1 MNLIQVRRCGNVHC
15 LSHQQQQSIDNT
27 MIFTRPVYH
36 VDATILCHLIQ
47 QVETKR
53 LSKSFGQLLYLT
65 SISRTEVD
73 RQVCPINSCNHQQRS
88 VFLLANI
95 PDLISVAIDWNTSH
109 LTTSDVED
117 LVSTIDSFV
126 YLRELFYD
134 VTINEAR
141 IKQLNLI
148 GLICFYGGNVEVFF
162 SYDPTTSKWLFCF
175 DGNIVVSA
183 DWNAVQRKCIDF
195 HLQPFLLIY
204 ANPDRDPVD
213 ISQLLKRTV
222 IQTKNNHFIP
232 DERRLEQT
240 MVLNNKKTAQITT
253 KPDYCQQQANSAENL
268 QKISSF
274 ATLNSSMLFMPK
286 PTVTTSYI
294 NQETVV
300 KVMQQQLLKKETLSD
315 TTSLSSSTASSPI
328 VHVRHRMGPSMQSRE
343 DASSS
348 GDSSRDSGLS
358 SGINDESSEGSPRD
372 SLSEHEP
379 TVIDGLIKQT
389 EQMMNDDHHLDI
401 SFATIEHFFE
411 ESVRHETATNY
422 SSAVESCQ
430 QALILVEQIL
440 NLNHHHQHGI
450 SIYAR
455 TKKNSLLLR
464 IRSLQKRQID
474 EQEHLSRSSSSSL
487 STFKPVDRTAKKNE
501 NIYDNNVS
509 KSTSILS
516 STTKTTRPKK
526 NVKFSDNV
534 ALIVPT
540 SDDTDEPPSEHLIH
554 SFLRKIQQQQQQ
566 QHQSQITATTASDS
580 DSDTP
585 SSSND
590 IPIGL
595 SECSLCH
602 KRCSKNNQIG
612 TYCSNCHY
620 YMQRFQPTTS

>member
-27 MIFTRPVYH
+27 MIFTRPVYQ

-47 QVETKR
+47 QIETKR
-53 LSKSFGQLLYLT
+53 LSKSFGQLLHLA
-65 SISRTEVD
+65 SISRSEVD
-73 RQVCPINSCNHQQRS
+73 RQLCPLNNCNQQQRN
-88 VFLLANI
+88 VLLLANI
-95 PDLISVAIDWNTSH
+95 PDLISVAIDWNTSPC
-109 LTTSDVED
+109 TTSDVED

-240 MVLNNKKTAQITT
+240 MVLNNKKSPQIT
-253 KPDYCQQQANSAENL
+253 KQDQFQHQSHSVENL

-286 PTVTTSYI
+286 PTINTSYI

-315 TTSLSSSTASSPI
+315 TTSISSSTASSPI
-328 VHVRHRMGPSMQSRE
+328 VHVRHRTDPLIQSTRE
-343 DASSS
+343 DTSSS

-358 SGINDESSEGSPRD
+358 SGMNDESSDGSPRD
-372 SLSEHEP
+372 SLSEHEQ
-379 TVIDGLIKQT
+379 TVIDGLTKQT
-389 EQMMNDDHHLDI
+389 ERTMNDDHHLDI
-401 SFATIEHFFE
+401 SYATIEHFFE
-411 ESVRHETATNY
+411 ESVKRESASHY
-422 SSAVESCQ
+422 SSAIESCQ

-440 NLNHHHQHGI
+440 NLSHHQHDNGI
-450 SIYAR
+450 AIYAR

-464 IRSLQKRQID
+464 IRSLQKRQLD
-474 EQEHLSRSSSSSL
+474 EQEHLSRLSSSI
-487 STFKPVDRTAKKNE
+487 STFKPVDKTVNKTE
-501 NIYDNNVS
+501 NFYDNNLS
-509 KSTSILS
+509 KTISILS

-540 SDDTDEPPSEHLIH
+540 SNDTEEPPSEHLIH

-566 QHQSQITATTASDS
+566 QQTATQYDS

-590 IPIGL
+590 IDIPIGL
-595 SECSLCH
+595 SECTLCH